1 MLFEKYHELNYS
13 QLAEALEYLSNEMKF
28 EGNKTCEINEKIV
41 IDENISIVITSYSN
55 FNDWHLDYEKG
66 FISCQFK
73 TETYISDI
81 KVNDYRFYTNK
92 EVYDEWRLGHKN
104 IYHKLSN
111 DVINFINDWSY
122 TVLIPKRIGSEITT
136 YIKKKREDQTEKKL
150 KSIYKQYRKR
160 GRKLCQ

>member
-1 MLFEKYHELNYS
+1 MLFKKYHKLNHS
-13 QLAEALEYLSNEMKF
+13 QLAEALEYLSKEIKF

-41 IDENISIVITSYSN
+41 IDENITIVITSYSN
-55 FNDWHLDYEKG
+55 FNDWHLNYKEG

-92 EVYDEWRLGHKN
+92 EVYDEWKLGHKN

-111 DVINFINDWSY
+111 DVIDFINDWSY
-122 TVLIPKRIGSEITT
+122 TVLVPKRNKNDVIAN
-136 YIKKKREDQTEKKL
+136 IKKKRKNQTEEKL